1 MMNWIEL
8 PPFISKNK
16 LKYKILNKM
25 TKDSLLQLDNNFDS
39 TNTNLTNTNLTNT
52 NLTNINLTTNS
63 HLNIL
68 QAIIIHVFILNEINI
83 EFL

>member
-1 MMNWIEL
+1 MNWIEL

-25 TKDSLLQLDNNFDS
+25 TEDSLLQLDNNFY
-39 TNTNLTNTNLTNT
+39 LTNT
-52 NLTNINLTTNS
+52 NLTTNS

-68 QAIIIHVFILNEINI
+68 QAIKTHVFILN
-83 EFL
+83 